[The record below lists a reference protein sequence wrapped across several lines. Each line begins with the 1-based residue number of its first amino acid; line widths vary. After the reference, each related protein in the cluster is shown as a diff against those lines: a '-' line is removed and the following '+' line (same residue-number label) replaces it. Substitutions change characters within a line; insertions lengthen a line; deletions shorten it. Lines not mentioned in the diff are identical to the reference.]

1 MSLLHFYRTPALS
14 LAKKNELLS
23 VTRQKIFPEIIDIET
38 EHCFNIET
46 TSPLT
51 NEEMNIVRVL
61 LSETFEPE
69 NCSEENFLISNP
81 PSPPFTKGGQR
92 KGSFIKGGQGGII
105 EVGPRMNFTTAW
117 STNVVSVCHACGL
130 HKITRIERSR
140 RYKLTGI
147 SNFEF
152 RRLGRLAE
160 ARISKFLDFIHDRM
174 TECAY
179 P

>member
-23 VTRQKIFPEIIDIET
+23 ITQQKISPEIIDIET

-51 NEEMNIVRVL
+51 NEGLDILRWL

-69 NCSEENFLISNP
+69 KFAEESFLINNP
-81 PSPPFTKGGQR
+81 PSHPL
-92 KGSFIKGGQGGII
+92 SKGGQGGII

-140 RYKLTGI
+140 RYKLIFKERIQGVEGSRGQERIFESLEPLNTGI
-147 SNFEF
+147 I
-152 RRLGRLAE
+152 AP
-160 ARISKFLDFIHDRM
+160 FL
-174 TECAY
+174 T
-179 P
+179 